1 MRRGGALAACML
13 LLAAGTGG
21 AQEPPRA
28 AAATHKVVLENDRVR
43 VLDIRVPARGRA
55 LTHTHP
61 TGYVEVAMTDCHL
74 RFTYPGGK
82 TSETTLH
89 AGDTVWNEPV
99 THSIENLG
107 PGECH
112 VLNIE
117 PKEAQ
122 AAHK

>member
-13 LLAAGTGG
+13 LLAAGAAG
-21 AQEPPRA
+21 AQEAPRA
-28 AAATHKVVLENDRVR
+28 AAATHRVR

-89 AGDTVWNEPV
+89 AGDSVWNEPV